1 MKTLE
6 ELEALPWT
14 PDDDTTSFVLKACF
28 SLGENLNGSEMVV
41 RQYANAY
48 NWYIFLATKGGWY
61 EVNGYNCA
69 TVEKAK
75 RMAILTMHSLL
86 TSIQE
91 VKPDA
96 ND

>member
-6 ELEALPWT
+6 ELEALPWV
-14 PDDDTTSFVLKACF
+14 PDDDDGYVPKARF
-28 SLGENLNGSEMVV
+28 SLGDNLNRSEMVV
-41 RQYANAY
+41 RHYDRAY
-48 NWYIFLATKGGWY
+48 NWYIFLATRGGWY

-75 RMAILTMHSLL
+75 RMAIRTMHSLL
-86 TSIQE
+86 TSVQE
-91 VKPDA
+91 VKPNA